1 MEILIFTALAFVAWL
16 GWNRWQGYRR
26 QRRFLQPLS
35 DSAITLLERN
45 VPLYSRLPDA
55 LKPRLHGH
63 VQVFLDSMEFQ
74 GFQGQEITDEVRMT
88 IAGNACILLLNRDG
102 QFYEN
107 FSSVYVYPST
117 FFSDQ
122 EDFDGA
128 VSSVRREHRLG
139 ESWMRGP
146 VIFAWDSVLH
156 GAVDVRDGHNV
167 VLHEFAHKIDDMDGA
182 VDGAPGLDGTD
193 NARRWAETM
202 KREFEEHVERVE
214 RGLPTVID
222 PYGATNPAEF
232 FAVLTETF
240 YEEPRDL
247 KEHHPSLY
255 AEMQRCYGV
264 DPLGWAIDADSR
276 QQA

>member
-1 MEILIFTALAFVAWL
+1 VQLLILTALAFFAWL
-16 GWNRWQGYRR
+16 GWNRWRRYRR
-26 QRRFLQPLS
+26 QQRFEQPLPAA
-35 DSAITLLERN
+35 AIALLERN
-45 VPLYSRLPDA
+45 VPLYSRLPEA
-55 LKPRLHGH
+55 LKPKLHGH
-63 VQVFLDSMEFQ
+63 IQVFLASMDFM
-74 GFQGQEITDEVRMT
+74 GFHGQEIDDEVRLT
-88 IAGNACILLLNRDG
+88 IAGNACMLLLNRDG

-117 FFSDQ
+117 FVSEE
-122 EDFDGA
+122 EDFDGV

-156 GAVDVRDGHNV
+156 GAVDARDGHNV
-167 VLHEFAHKIDDMDGA
+167 VLHEFAHKIDDMDGV
-182 VDGAPGLDGTD
+182 VDGAPGLRGAKA
-193 NARRWAETM
+193 ARRWAETM
-202 KREFEEHVERVE
+202 KRAYDAHVDRVE

-222 PYGATNPAEF
+222 PYGATDPAEF

-247 KEHHPSLY
+247 AEHHPDLY

-264 DPLGWAIDADSR
+264 DPLSWVLEAEAPAR
-276 QQA
+276 P